1 LRCENSRA
9 IPAWPVHSKKEAKA
23 LSKRIPLVLACGDY
37 EITRALREG
46 AVKPDG
52 IDLTVLT
59 AMDST
64 TRHWRYLRGGEFDVG
79 EVSCSSYYVSRDQGS
94 EENYAIPVFLHRRF
108 RHGFIFINT
117 TKGIKSPKDLIGKKI
132 GLKQYQATAIVWMR
146 GILEHEYGVP
156 HQSID
161 WYTELD
167 ETIDFQKP
175 ANLRLQKVPDD
186 KTVEG
191 MLAEGELDAVLHPDL
206 IKPMMEKDPRV
217 GRLFP
222 DFKNEEISY
231 FKKTGIFPIMHVMA
245 IKKEVVE
252 RYPWVPI
259 NLYHAFEEAKTIAMK
274 RMINPRIVPLAW
286 YRESWEEQEEIIGS
300 DPWEYGPSEQNIK
313 TIDTLAGYLHEQGLT
328 KKKWSFD
335 ELFLSIFQ
343 GRKRGVEFRL

>member
-1 LRCENSRA
+1 M
-9 IPAWPVHSKKEAKA
+9 
-23 LSKRIPLVLACGDY
+23 SKRIPLVLACGDY
-37 EITRALREG
+37 EITRALRDG
-46 AVKPDG
+46 TVKPDG

-64 TRHWRYLRGGEFDVG
+64 TRHWRYLRGQEFDVG
-79 EVSCSSYYVSRDQGS
+79 EVSCSSYYVSRDQGGD
-94 EENYAIPVFLHRRF
+94 NYAIPVFLHRRF

-156 HQSID
+156 HQSVE

-175 ANLRLQKVPDD
+175 AGLKLQKVPGD

-206 IKPMMEKDPRV
+206 IKPIQTKDPRV

-222 DFKNEEISY
+222 DFKNEEVSY

-245 IKKEVVE
+245 IKKEIVE

-259 NLYHAFEEAKTIAMK
+259 NLYLAFDQAKNIAMK

-286 YRESWEEQEEIIGS
+286 YREAWEEQEEIMGQ
-300 DPWEYGPSEQNIK
+300 DPWEYGPTEQNLK

-328 KKKWSFD
+328 KTKQSFD
-335 ELFLSIFQ
+335 DLFLSVFQ
-343 GRKRGVEFRL
+343 GRKRGHIFRM